1 MQIEIRRAD
10 AADIDRIV
18 EFNLAMARESEDK
31 GLDADVLRSGVAAV
45 LAEPANGFYLMAEAD
60 GRPAGSLMVTT
71 EWSDWRNGR
80 FWWIQS
86 VFVAAEYRRL
96 GIYSRLHDWVRRAA
110 QADSQCCGLRLYV
123 EKNNAAAQAT
133 YRSLGM
139 TPTHY
144 DLFEEE
150 FERSLA
156 R

>member
-10 AADIDRIV
+10 AGDINRIV

-96 GIYSRLHDWVRRAA
+96 GIYSRLHDWVGRAA
-110 QADSQCCGLRLYV
+110 QADGQCCGLRLYV

-139 TPTHY
+139 APTHY

>member
-1 MQIEIRRAD
+1 MRIEIRRAVAD
-10 AADIDRIV
+10 DIDRIV

-31 GLDADVLRSGVAAV
+31 GLDIETLRAGVAAV

-86 VFVAAEYRRL
+86 VFVAREHRRL
-96 GIYSRLHDWVRRAA
+96 GIYSRLHDSVRRAA
-110 QADSQCCGLRLYV
+110 QADGQCCGLRLYV
-123 EKNNAAAQAT
+123 ERNNIGAQAT
-133 YRSLGM
+133 YARLGM
-139 TPTHY
+139 APTHY

-150 FERSLA
+150 FRA
-156 R
+156 D

>member
-1 MQIEIRRAD
+1 MRIEIRRAV
-10 AADIDRIV
+10 AGDIDRIV

-31 GLDADVLRSGVAAV
+31 GLDAETLRAGVAAV

-86 VFVAAEYRRL
+86 VFVAPEHRRL
-96 GIYSRLHDWVRRAA
+96 GIYSRLHDSVRRAG
-110 QADSQCCGLRLYV
+110 QADGQCCGLRLYV
-123 EKNNAAAQAT
+123 ERNNIGAQAT
-133 YRSLGM
+133 YASLGM
-139 TPTHY
+139 APTHY

-150 FERSLA
+150 FEVG
-156 R
+156 

>member
-1 MQIEIRRAD
+1 MRIEIRRAVAD
-10 AADIDRIV
+10 DIDRIV

-31 GLDADVLRSGVAAV
+31 GLDIETLRAGVAAV

-86 VFVAAEYRRL
+86 VFVAPEHRRL
-96 GIYSRLHDWVRRAA
+96 GIYSRLHDSVRRAG
-110 QADSQCCGLRLYV
+110 QADGQCCGLRLYV
-123 EKNNAAAQAT
+123 ERNNIGAQAT
-133 YRSLGM
+133 YASLGM
-139 TPTHY
+139 APTHY

-150 FERSLA
+150 FEVG
-156 R
+156 

>member
-1 MQIEIRRAD
+1 MRIEIRRAVAD
-10 AADIDRIV
+10 DIDRIV

-31 GLDADVLRSGVAAV
+31 GLDIETLRAGVAAV

-86 VFVAAEYRRL
+86 VFVAPEHRRL
-96 GIYSRLHDWVRRAA
+96 GIYSRLHDSVRRAA
-110 QADSQCCGLRLYV
+110 QADGQCCGLRLYV
-123 EKNNAAAQAT
+123 ERNNIGAQAT
-133 YRSLGM
+133 YARLGM
-139 TPTHY
+139 APTHY

-150 FERSLA
+150 FRA
-156 R
+156 D

>member
-1 MQIEIRRAD
+1 MRIAIRRA
-10 AADIDRIV
+10 AARDIDRIV

-86 VFVAAEYRRL
+86 VFVASEYRRL
-96 GIYSRLHDWVRRAA
+96 GIYSRMHDWVRRTA
-110 QADSQCCGLRLYV
+110 QADGQCCGLRLYV
-123 EKNNAAAQAT
+123 EKNNVGAQAT
-133 YRSLGM
+133 YASLGM
-139 TPTHY
+139 VPTHY

-150 FERSLA
+150 FGA
-156 R
+156 G

>member
-1 MQIEIRRAD
+1 MRIAIRRA
-10 AADIDRIV
+10 AAGDIDRIV

-45 LAEPANGFYLMAEAD
+45 LAEPANGFYLMAEAE

-86 VFVAAEYRRL
+86 VFVASEYRRL
-96 GIYSRLHDWVRRAA
+96 GIYSRMHDWVRRAA
-110 QADSQCCGLRLYV
+110 QADGQCCGLRLYV
-123 EKNNAAAQAT
+123 EKNNVGAQAT
-133 YRSLGM
+133 YASLGM
-139 TPTHY
+139 APTNY

-150 FERSLA
+150 FGA
-156 R
+156 G